1 MNRQKQT
8 YVLEYSHYELPVG
21 FPILGLTGDRWSL
34 PDDEITFLHCHNCI
48 EIGLCQ
54 EGEGVVIV
62 ENKTRPFV
70 TDDFFI
76 TCANTMHRSRS
87 RQDTTS
93 RWEYIYVD
101 AKVLFR
107 EYLNNSF
114 PNASLLMF
122 DSPDFPNIV
131 SGKTYPYMKQLFLQ
145 IVAELTGQKED
156 YQTSAACLCISFLI
170 QLIRILPRE
179 SGMDFCY
186 QKNKMTIYPAIL
198 YVEEHYMEPIAIE
211 VLADA
216 CCLSLTHFRRLFK
229 VIMNE
234 TPLDYVNRIRINKSC
249 ELLYNTEDSV
259 LSIALQVGFSG
270 NTSYNRNFRTIM
282 GTTPLQWRKKSRH
295 MSKRD
300 MEFSVFPGPFNG

>member
-87 RQDTTS
+87 RQGTTS

-107 EYLNNSF
+107 EYLNMHMKRRKRF
-114 PNASLLMF
+114 WMSLL
-122 DSPDFPNIV
+122 
-131 SGKTYPYMKQLFLQ
+131 
-145 IVAELTGQKED
+145 
-156 YQTSAACLCISFLI
+156 C
-170 QLIRILPRE
+170 R
-179 SGMDFCY
+179 
-186 QKNKMTIYPAIL
+186 
-198 YVEEHYMEPIAIE
+198 
-211 VLADA
+211 
-216 CCLSLTHFRRLFK
+216 
-229 VIMNE
+229 
-234 TPLDYVNRIRINKSC
+234 
-249 ELLYNTEDSV
+249 
-259 LSIALQVGFSG
+259 
-270 NTSYNRNFRTIM
+270 
-282 GTTPLQWRKKSRH
+282 
-295 MSKRD
+295 
-300 MEFSVFPGPFNG
+300 